1 MVSVFSSFSLSLN
14 SIMGGGVI
22 LYLHWLSIT
31 LEIFMPP
38 DFLVSVDSVIN
49 EDSQVPPKDNSILTI
64 YSCSELLSGEMSYLQ
79 ESC

>member
-38 DFLVSVDSVIN
+38 DFLVSVDS
-49 EDSQVPPKDNSILTI
+49 L
-64 YSCSELLSGEMSYLQ
+64 
-79 ESC
+79 